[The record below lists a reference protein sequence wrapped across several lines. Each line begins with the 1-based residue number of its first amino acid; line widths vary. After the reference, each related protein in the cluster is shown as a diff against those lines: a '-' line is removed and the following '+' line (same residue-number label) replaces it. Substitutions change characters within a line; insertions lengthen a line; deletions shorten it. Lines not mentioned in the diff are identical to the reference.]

1 MMAPEVAVGT
11 RIVLPALTD
20 THVHF
25 REPGLTHKATI
36 YSESRAALAGGITG
50 FLDMPNTKPPTVS
63 AAALT
68 AKYALGAATA
78 QANYGFF
85 PAASAE
91 TPELLRTVPRHRI
104 PGIKLFLGTTT
115 GAMAA
120 PEQPVLEEIFRM
132 CAAMDLPVMVHAEDD
147 ALIAAQNAVVAAQSL
162 GLGSCYIGDI
172 MEQYEE
178 HRRLLKLPAWVF
190 PACMLVLG
198 WPTRQQRERPK
209 PARFA
214 QKHIVHENAYR
225 RMAGPELREMFAGR
239 TGGQSFEAWMSAF
252 CRRKYDSDFAREMS
266 RSVEEYL
273 RDFEEEES

>member
-1 MMAPEVAVGT
+1 MNDVLHQLRDRKSVRAYLEKPIAPEDKRAILEAACAAPTAGNQQLYT
-11 RIVLPALTD
+11 ILDITDQKLKDTLAQTCDHQPFIAQAPLVLIFCAD
-20 THVHF
+20 CQKWYDAF
-25 REPGLTHKATI
+25 D
-36 YSESRAALAGGITG
+36 AGGCQ
-50 FLDMPNTKPPTVS
+50 PRKPGVGDLLLACS
-63 AAALT
+63 D
-68 AKYALGAATA
+68 
-78 QANYGFF
+78 AN
-85 PAASAE
+85 
-91 TPELLRTVPRHRI
+91 
-104 PGIKLFLGTTT
+104 
-115 GAMAA
+115 
-120 PEQPVLEEIFRM
+120 
-132 CAAMDLPVMVHAEDD
+132 
-147 ALIAAQNAVVAAQSL
+147 IAAQNAVTAAWSL
-162 GLGSCYIGDI
+162 GIGSCYIGDI